1 MLIDTSGWFSIMD
14 DTDHRYDTA
23 KRYIQ
28 TARVRLTH
36 SYVIAELTA
45 LSHARG
51 IAKESLVR
59 VTNEILDDPKV
70 EVIWADESLTM
81 RAWSLLQDRQDK
93 NWSLCDSVSFV
104 LMNQLG
110 ITEALTT
117 DHHFEQAGFIKLL
130 ES

>member
-81 RAWSLLQDRQDK
+81 RAWSLLQARQDK